1 MPMFL
6 RCCAVLL
13 PAVLLSAC
21 TFFPVKTAEK
31 KETAATSV
39 PVHKPEPV
47 KMPDSGFF
55 APYETPVDDPVQFFF
70 PHGQNGPMVFAG
82 DTLIRAA
89 SWTRGDGIEFFSLKD
104 GAPAY
109 TGGLISAGY
118 VMDMLCVREK
128 FLYLATDYSVLS
140 ATGWQQGKPVI
151 LENHL
156 ISFPAGGVRKLAT
169 DGTFLY
175 ANTRDGIRVYR
186 IMPDGRLL
194 YERVLNESKPLT
206 AMAATPDGTLYC
218 VNKVS
223 PNTLL
228 KFRKGETEPRRE
240 LLAFR
245 IEGIYSDGK
254 SCFLLNRNRLF
265 CAETKKELPLNGE
278 KIIHVIPRGDRNSL
292 ELITENAGKIFS
304 KFLSGGKVV
313 PLPAF
318 LNTNW
323 NGHLA
328 GSGKYLARSAQWIQ
342 VLDRT
347 GKVLQIPMVH
357 GEAPVVICKPYVYS
371 IDRQGKNYV
380 LYGFNTEKIQNR
392 DMLPDLTFSWQAVP
406 GPAFRY
412 DIVIP
417 PFAFYNWKDKYLF
430 APEALLDISDPSAPQ
445 LRANIKGPAACIVED
460 SGKIYLA
467 QGNFLSVLDTAK
479 LPDVTPVQT
488 FSKSK
493 AVPLWSDIAV
503 QGDLLYVNGRNKL
516 TVFRIA
522 GSELKELSTLP
533 LNGNSYKMIRINNLL
548 YFAPYGR
555 NTPFRIVDV
564 KDPSK
569 PFIAAE
575 PEMHK
580 GASVLGIKYEGGKLY
595 IADGRTITAYS
606 LENPLAPK
614 PVSTRSGPDKA
625 MQGYNFIDIRDG
637 ILAGKKYP
645 RFDIWRVGK

>member
-1 MPMFL
+1 MPMFR
-6 RCCAVLL
+6 RCCASLIL
-13 PAVLLSAC
+13 TALLSAC
-21 TFFPVKTAEK
+21 SALP
-31 KETAATSV
+31 
-39 PVHKPEPV
+39 
-47 KMPDSGFF
+47 
-55 APYETPVDDPVQFFF
+55 ETPADAPAQFFF

-104 GAPAY
+104 GTPAY

-118 VMDMLCVREK
+118 VMDMLCVKEK
-128 FLYLATDYSVLS
+128 FLYLATDYSLLS
-140 ATGWQQGKPVI
+140 ATGWQQGKPVV

-175 ANTRDGIRVYR
+175 ATTRDGIRIYR

-194 YERVLNESKPLT
+194 FTRLLTEKSTVT
-206 AMAATPDGTLYC
+206 AMTATLDGVLFYVTKDAPDTLIRFLPDGIGPLQE
-218 VNKVS
+218 KVS
-223 PNTLL
+223 
-228 KFRKGETEPRRE
+228 
-240 LLAFR
+240 FR
-245 IEGIYSDGK
+245 IGGIFSDGK
-254 SCFLLNRNRLF
+254 NAFLLNKNRLI
-265 CAETKKELPLNGE
+265 CAETKKDLLPAGE
-278 KIIHVIPRGDRNSL
+278 KIVRVIPRSDRNSL
-292 ELITENAGKIFS
+292 ELITETAGEISRKS
-304 KFLSGGKVV
+304 LSSGELV
-313 PLPAF
+313 PLQKLTTAD
-318 LNTNW
+318 W

-328 GSGKYLARSAQWIQ
+328 GSGKYLARSAQWIR

-357 GEAPVVICKPYVYS
+357 GEAPVVICAPYVYS
-371 IDRQGKNYV
+371 IDRQGRNYV
-380 LYGFNTEKIQNR
+380 LYGFNTEKSQSP
-392 DMLPDLTFSWQAVP
+392 DMLPDLTLSWQAPKGP
-406 GPAFRY
+406 GFRY

-417 PFAFYNWKDKYLF
+417 PFAFYNWKDQYLF
-430 APEALLDISDPSAPQ
+430 APEALLDISDPAAPEVV
-445 LRANIKGPAACIVED
+445 ANIKGPAACIVED

-467 QGNFLSVLDTAK
+467 QGNFLSVLDTSK

-516 TVFRIA
+516 TIFRIE
-522 GSELKELSTLP
+522 GGDLKELSTLP
-533 LNGNSYKMIRINNLL
+533 LDGNSYKMIRIKNLL

-564 KDPSK
+564 KDPAK

-575 PEMHK
+575 PEMHR
-580 GASVLGIKYEGGKLY
+580 GASILGIKYEDDKLY

-606 LENPLAPK
+606 LEDPLAPK
-614 PVSTRSGPDKA
+614 PLITRSGPDKA

-645 RFDIWRVGK
+645 RFDVWRIEE

>member
-1 MPMFL
+1 MMPMIRRF
-6 RCCAVLL
+6 CAVLL
-13 PAVLLSAC
+13 LTVLLPAC
-21 TFFPVKTAEK
+21 TFLP
-31 KETAATSV
+31 
-39 PVHKPEPV
+39 
-47 KMPDSGFF
+47 
-55 APYETPVDDPVQFFF
+55 ETPADAPAQFFF

-128 FLYLATDYSVLS
+128 FLYLATDYSILS
-140 ATGWQQGKPVI
+140 ATGWQQGRPVV

-175 ANTRDGIRVYR
+175 ANTRDGIRTYR
-186 IMPDGRLL
+186 IMPDGRLIFEKML
-194 YERVLNESKPLT
+194 EEKRTVT
-206 AMAATPDGTLYC
+206 AMTATPDGTLYC
-218 VNKVS
+218 VTREA

-240 LLAFR
+240 LLPFR
-245 IEGIYSDGK
+245 IGGIFSDGK
-254 SCFLLNRNRLF
+254 NAFLLNKNRLI
-265 CAETKKELPLNGE
+265 CAETKKDLLTEEE
-278 KIIHVIPRGDRNSL
+278 KIVRVIPRGDRNSL

-304 KFLSGGKVV
+304 KSLSEGELTLLQK
-313 PLPAF
+313 LTTAD
-318 LNTNW
+318 W
-323 NGHLA
+323 SGHLA
-328 GSGKYLARSAQWIQ
+328 SGETYLARSAQWIRI
-342 VLDRT
+342 LDRT
-347 GKVLQIPMVH
+347 GKDLQIPMVH
-357 GEAPVVICKPYVYS
+357 GEAPVVICAPYVYS
-371 IDRQGKNYV
+371 IDRQGKTYV
-380 LYGFNTEKIQNR
+380 LYGFNTEKSQNP
-392 DMLPDLTFSWQAVP
+392 DMLPDLTLSWQAVP

-430 APEALLDISDPSAPQ
+430 APEALLDISDPAKPEVVSP
-445 LRANIKGPAACIVED
+445 IKGPAACIVED

-467 QGNFLSVLDTAK
+467 QGNFLSVLDAAK

-488 FSKSK
+488 FSKSN

-516 TVFRIA
+516 TIFRIE

-533 LNGNSYKMIRINNLL
+533 LDGNSYKMIRINNLL

-564 KDPSK
+564 KDPAR

-575 PEMHK
+575 PAMHR
-580 GASVLGIKYEGGKLY
+580 GASVLGIKYENDKLY

-606 LENPLAPK
+606 LEDPLAPK
-614 PVSTRSGPDKA
+614 PLIIRSGPDKA

-645 RFDIWRVGK
+645 RFDVWRVDE

>member
-1 MPMFL
+1 MSMFR
-6 RCCAVLL
+6 RCCASLIL
-13 PAVLLSAC
+13 TALLSAC
-21 TFFPVKTAEK
+21 SSLP
-31 KETAATSV
+31 
-39 PVHKPEPV
+39 
-47 KMPDSGFF
+47 
-55 APYETPVDDPVQFFF
+55 ETPADAPAQFFF

-118 VMDMLCVREK
+118 VMDMLCVKEK
-128 FLYLATDYSVLS
+128 FLYLATDYSLLS
-140 ATGWQQGKPVI
+140 ATGWQQGRPVV

-175 ANTRDGIRVYR
+175 ATTRDGIRIYR

-194 YERVLNESKPLT
+194 FTRLLTEKSTVT
-206 AMAATPDGTLYC
+206 AMTATPDGVLFYVTKDAPDTLIRFLPDGIGPLQE
-218 VNKVS
+218 KVS
-223 PNTLL
+223 
-228 KFRKGETEPRRE
+228 
-240 LLAFR
+240 FR
-245 IEGIYSDGK
+245 IGGIFSDGK
-254 SCFLLNRNRLF
+254 NAFLLNKNRLI
-265 CAETKKELPLNGE
+265 CAETKKDLLPAGE
-278 KIIHVIPRGDRNSL
+278 KIVRVIPRSDRNSL
-292 ELITENAGKIFS
+292 ELITETAGEISRKS
-304 KFLSGGKVV
+304 LSSGELV
-313 PLPAF
+313 PLQKLTTAD
-318 LNTNW
+318 W

-328 GSGKYLARSAQWIQ
+328 GSGKYLAQSAQWIR
-342 VLDRT
+342 VLDRA

-357 GEAPVVICKPYVYS
+357 GEAPVVICAPYVYS
-371 IDRQGKNYV
+371 VDRQGRNYV
-380 LYGFNTEKIQNR
+380 LYGFNTEKSQNP
-392 DMLPDLTFSWQAVP
+392 DMLPDLTLSWQAPQGP
-406 GPAFRY
+406 GFRY

-417 PFAFYNWKDKYLF
+417 PFAFYNWKDQYLF
-430 APEALLDISDPSAPQ
+430 APEALLDISDPAAPEVV
-445 LRANIKGPAACIVED
+445 ANIKGPAACIVED

-467 QGNFLSVLDTAK
+467 QGNFLSVLDAAK

-516 TVFRIA
+516 TIFRIE
-522 GSELKELSTLP
+522 GGDLKELSTLP
-533 LNGNSYKMIRINNLL
+533 LDGNSYKMIRINNLL

-564 KDPSK
+564 KDPAK

-575 PEMHK
+575 PEMHR
-580 GASVLGIKYEGGKLY
+580 GASILGIKYEDDKLY

-606 LENPLAPK
+606 LEDPLAPK
-614 PVSTRSGPDKA
+614 PLITRSGPDKA

-645 RFDIWRVGK
+645 RFDIWRIEE

>member
-1 MPMFL
+1 MPMFR
-6 RCCAVLL
+6 RCCASLIL
-13 PAVLLSAC
+13 TALLSAC
-21 TFFPVKTAEK
+21 SSLP
-31 KETAATSV
+31 
-39 PVHKPEPV
+39 
-47 KMPDSGFF
+47 
-55 APYETPVDDPVQFFF
+55 ETPADAPAQFFF

-104 GAPAY
+104 GTPAY

-118 VMDMLCVREK
+118 VMDMLCVKEK
-128 FLYLATDYSVLS
+128 FLYLATDYSLLS
-140 ATGWQQGKPVI
+140 ATGWQQGKPVV

-175 ANTRDGIRVYR
+175 ATTRDGIRIYR

-194 YERVLNESKPLT
+194 FTRLLTEKSTVT
-206 AMAATPDGTLYC
+206 AMTVTPDGVLFYVTKDAPDTLIRFLPDGIGPLQE
-218 VNKVS
+218 KVS
-223 PNTLL
+223 
-228 KFRKGETEPRRE
+228 
-240 LLAFR
+240 FR
-245 IEGIYSDGK
+245 IGGIFSDGK
-254 SCFLLNRNRLF
+254 NAFLLNKNRLI
-265 CAETKKELPLNGE
+265 CAETKKDLLPAGE
-278 KIIHVIPRGDRNSL
+278 KIVRVIPRSDRNSL
-292 ELITENAGKIFS
+292 ELITETAGEISRKS
-304 KFLSGGKVV
+304 LSSGELV
-313 PLPAF
+313 PLQKLTTAD
-318 LNTNW
+318 W

-328 GSGKYLARSAQWIQ
+328 GSGKYLAQSAQWIR
-342 VLDRT
+342 VLDRA

-357 GEAPVVICKPYVYS
+357 GEAPVVICAPYVYS
-371 IDRQGKNYV
+371 VDRQGRNYV
-380 LYGFNTEKIQNR
+380 LYGFNTEKSQNP
-392 DMLPDLTFSWQAVP
+392 DMLPDLTLSWQAPKGP
-406 GPAFRY
+406 GFRY

-417 PFAFYNWKDKYLF
+417 PFAFYNWKDQYLF
-430 APEALLDISDPSAPQ
+430 APEALLDISDPAKPEVV
-445 LRANIKGPAACIVED
+445 ANIKGPAACIVED

-467 QGNFLSVLDTAK
+467 QGNFLSVLDAAK

-516 TVFRIA
+516 TIFRIE
-522 GSELKELSTLP
+522 GGDLKELSTLP
-533 LNGNSYKMIRINNLL
+533 LDGNSYKMIRIKNLL

-564 KDPSK
+564 KDPAK

-575 PEMHK
+575 PEMHR
-580 GASVLGIKYEGGKLY
+580 GASILGIKYEDDKLY

-606 LENPLAPK
+606 LEDPLAPK
-614 PVSTRSGPDKA
+614 PLITRSGPDKA

-645 RFDIWRVGK
+645 RFDIWRIEE

>member
-1 MPMFL
+1 MPMFR
-6 RCCAVLL
+6 RCCASLIL
-13 PAVLLSAC
+13 TALLSAC
-21 TFFPVKTAEK
+21 SSLP
-31 KETAATSV
+31 
-39 PVHKPEPV
+39 
-47 KMPDSGFF
+47 
-55 APYETPVDDPVQFFF
+55 ETPADAPAQFFF

-104 GAPAY
+104 GTPAY

-118 VMDMLCVREK
+118 VMDMLCVKEK
-128 FLYLATDYSVLS
+128 FLYLATDYSLLS
-140 ATGWQQGKPVI
+140 ATGWQQGKPVV

-175 ANTRDGIRVYR
+175 ATTRDGIRIYR

-194 YERVLNESKPLT
+194 FTRLLTEKSTVT
-206 AMAATPDGTLYC
+206 AMTATPDGVLFYVTKDAPDTLIRFLPDGIGPLQE
-218 VNKVS
+218 KVS
-223 PNTLL
+223 
-228 KFRKGETEPRRE
+228 
-240 LLAFR
+240 FR
-245 IEGIYSDGK
+245 IGGIFSDGK
-254 SCFLLNRNRLF
+254 NAFLLNKNRLI
-265 CAETKKELPLNGE
+265 CAETKKDLLPAGE
-278 KIIHVIPRGDRNSL
+278 KIVRVIPRSDRNSL
-292 ELITENAGKIFS
+292 ELITETAGEISRKS
-304 KFLSGGKVV
+304 LSSGELV
-313 PLPAF
+313 PLQKLTTAD
-318 LNTNW
+318 W

-328 GSGKYLARSAQWIQ
+328 GSGKYLAQSAQWIR
-342 VLDRT
+342 VLDRA

-357 GEAPVVICKPYVYS
+357 GEAPVVICAPYVYS
-371 IDRQGKNYV
+371 VDRQGRNYV
-380 LYGFNTEKIQNR
+380 LYGFNTEKSQNP
-392 DMLPDLTFSWQAVP
+392 DMLPDLTLSWQAPKGP
-406 GPAFRY
+406 GFRY

-417 PFAFYNWKDKYLF
+417 PFAFYNWKDQYLF
-430 APEALLDISDPSAPQ
+430 APEALLDISDPAKPEVV
-445 LRANIKGPAACIVED
+445 ANIKGPAACIVED

-467 QGNFLSVLDTAK
+467 QGNFLSVLDAAK

-516 TVFRIA
+516 TIFRIE
-522 GSELKELSTLP
+522 GGDLKELSTLP
-533 LNGNSYKMIRINNLL
+533 LDGNSYKMIRIKNLL

-564 KDPSK
+564 KDPAK

-575 PEMHK
+575 PEMHR
-580 GASVLGIKYEGGKLY
+580 GASILGIKYEDDKLY

-606 LENPLAPK
+606 LEDPLAPK
-614 PVSTRSGPDKA
+614 PLITRSGPDKA

-645 RFDIWRVGK
+645 RFDIWRIEE

>member
-1 MPMFL
+1 MPMFR
-6 RCCAVLL
+6 RCCASLIL
-13 PAVLLSAC
+13 TALLSAC
-21 TFFPVKTAEK
+21 SSLP
-31 KETAATSV
+31 
-39 PVHKPEPV
+39 
-47 KMPDSGFF
+47 
-55 APYETPVDDPVQFFF
+55 ETPADAPAQFFF

-104 GAPAY
+104 GTPAY

-118 VMDMLCVREK
+118 VMDMLCVKEK
-128 FLYLATDYSVLS
+128 FLYLATDYSLLS
-140 ATGWQQGKPVI
+140 ATGWQQGKPVV

-175 ANTRDGIRVYR
+175 ATTRDGIRIYR

-194 YERVLNESKPLT
+194 FTRLLTEKSTVT
-206 AMAATPDGTLYC
+206 AMTVTPDGVLFYVTKDAPDTLIRFLPDGIGPLQE
-218 VNKVS
+218 KVS
-223 PNTLL
+223 
-228 KFRKGETEPRRE
+228 
-240 LLAFR
+240 FR
-245 IEGIYSDGK
+245 IGGIFSDGK
-254 SCFLLNRNRLF
+254 NAFLLNKNRLI
-265 CAETKKELPLNGE
+265 CAETKKDLLPAGE
-278 KIIHVIPRGDRNSL
+278 KIVRVIPRSDRNSL
-292 ELITENAGKIFS
+292 ELITETAGEISRKS
-304 KFLSGGKVV
+304 LSSGELV
-313 PLPAF
+313 PLQKLTTAD
-318 LNTNW
+318 W

-328 GSGKYLARSAQWIQ
+328 GSGKYLAQSAQWIR

-357 GEAPVVICKPYVYS
+357 GEAPVVICAPYVYS
-371 IDRQGKNYV
+371 VDRQGRNYV
-380 LYGFNTEKIQNR
+380 LYGFNTEKSQSP
-392 DMLPDLTFSWQAVP
+392 DMLPDLTLSWQAPKGP
-406 GPAFRY
+406 GFRY

-417 PFAFYNWKDKYLF
+417 PFAFYNWKDQYLF
-430 APEALLDISDPSAPQ
+430 APEALLDISDPAKPEVV
-445 LRANIKGPAACIVED
+445 ANIKGPAACIVED

-467 QGNFLSVLDTAK
+467 QGNFLSVLDAAK

-516 TVFRIA
+516 TIFRIE
-522 GSELKELSTLP
+522 GGDLKELSTLP
-533 LNGNSYKMIRINNLL
+533 LDGNSYKMIRINNLL

-564 KDPSK
+564 KDPAK

-575 PEMHK
+575 PAMHR
-580 GASVLGIKYEGGKLY
+580 GASILGIKYEDGKLY
-595 IADGRTITAYS
+595 IADGRTVTAYS
-606 LENPLAPK
+606 LEDPLAPK
-614 PVSTRSGPDKA
+614 PLITRSGPDKA

-645 RFDIWRVGK
+645 RFDIWRIEE

>member
-1 MPMFL
+1 MMPMIRRF
-6 RCCAVLL
+6 CAVLL
-13 PAVLLSAC
+13 LTVLLPAC
-21 TFFPVKTAEK
+21 TFLP
-31 KETAATSV
+31 
-39 PVHKPEPV
+39 
-47 KMPDSGFF
+47 
-55 APYETPVDDPVQFFF
+55 ETPADAPAQFFF

-89 SWTRGDGIEFFSLKD
+89 SWTRGDGIEFFSLKN

-128 FLYLATDYSVLS
+128 FLYLATDYSILS
-140 ATGWQQGKPVI
+140 ATGWQQGRPVV

-175 ANTRDGIRVYR
+175 ANTRDGIRTYR
-186 IMPDGRLL
+186 MMPDGRLIFEKML
-194 YERVLNESKPLT
+194 EEKRTVT

-218 VNKVS
+218 VTREA

-240 LLAFR
+240 LLPFR
-245 IEGIYSDGK
+245 IGGIFSDGK
-254 SCFLLNRNRLF
+254 NAFLLNKNRLI
-265 CAETKKELPLNGE
+265 CAETKKDLLTEEE
-278 KIIHVIPRGDRNSL
+278 KIVRVIPRGDRNSL

-304 KFLSGGKVV
+304 KSLSKGELTLLQK
-313 PLPAF
+313 LTTAD
-318 LNTNW
+318 W
-323 NGHLA
+323 SGHLA
-328 GSGKYLARSAQWIQ
+328 SGETYLARSAQWIRI
-342 VLDRT
+342 LDRT
-347 GKVLQIPMVH
+347 GKDLQIPMVH
-357 GEAPVVICKPYVYS
+357 GEAPVVICAPYVYS
-371 IDRQGKNYV
+371 IDRQGKTYV
-380 LYGFNTEKIQNR
+380 LYGFNTEKSQNP
-392 DMLPDLTFSWQAVP
+392 DMLPDLTLRWNVLP

-430 APEALLDISDPSAPQ
+430 APEALLDISDPAKPEVVSP
-445 LRANIKGPAACIVED
+445 IKGPAACIVED

-467 QGNFLSVLDTAK
+467 QGNFLSVLDAAK

-516 TVFRIA
+516 TIFRIE
-522 GSELKELSTLP
+522 GSELKELSTIP

-564 KDPSK
+564 KDPAK

-575 PEMHK
+575 PAMHR
-580 GASVLGIKYEGGKLY
+580 GASVLGIKYENDKLY

-606 LENPLAPK
+606 LEDPLAPK
-614 PVSTRSGPDKA
+614 PLIIRSGPDKA

-645 RFDIWRVGK
+645 RFDVWRVDE

>member
-1 MPMFL
+1 MPMFR
-6 RCCAVLL
+6 RCCASLIL
-13 PAVLLSAC
+13 TALLSAC
-21 TFFPVKTAEK
+21 SSLP
-31 KETAATSV
+31 
-39 PVHKPEPV
+39 
-47 KMPDSGFF
+47 
-55 APYETPVDDPVQFFF
+55 ETPADAPAQFFF

-104 GAPAY
+104 GTPAY

-118 VMDMLCVREK
+118 VMDMLCVKEK
-128 FLYLATDYSVLS
+128 FLYLATDYSLLS
-140 ATGWQQGKPVI
+140 ATGWQQGKPVV

-175 ANTRDGIRVYR
+175 ATTRDGIRIYR

-194 YERVLNESKPLT
+194 FTRLLTEKSTVT
-206 AMAATPDGTLYC
+206 AMTATPDGVLFYVTKDAPDTLIRFLPDGIGPLQE
-218 VNKVS
+218 KVS
-223 PNTLL
+223 
-228 KFRKGETEPRRE
+228 
-240 LLAFR
+240 FR
-245 IEGIYSDGK
+245 IGGIFSDGK
-254 SCFLLNRNRLF
+254 NAFLLNKNRLI
-265 CAETKKELPLNGE
+265 CAETKKDLLPAGE
-278 KIIHVIPRGDRNSL
+278 KIIRVIPRSDRNSL
-292 ELITENAGKIFS
+292 ELITETAGEISRKS
-304 KFLSGGKVV
+304 LSSGELV
-313 PLPAF
+313 PLQKLTTAD
-318 LNTNW
+318 W

-328 GSGKYLARSAQWIQ
+328 CSGKYLARSAQWIR

-357 GEAPVVICKPYVYS
+357 GEAPVVICAPYVYS
-371 IDRQGKNYV
+371 IDRQGRNYV
-380 LYGFNTEKIQNR
+380 LYGFNTEKSQSP
-392 DMLPDLTFSWQAVP
+392 DMLPDLTLSWQAPKGP
-406 GPAFRY
+406 GFRY

-417 PFAFYNWKDKYLF
+417 PFAFYNWKDQYLF
-430 APEALLDISDPSAPQ
+430 APEALLDISDPTAPE
-445 LRANIKGPAACIVED
+445 LVANIKGPAACIVED

-467 QGNFLSVLDTAK
+467 QGNFLSVLDAAK

-516 TVFRIA
+516 TIFRIE
-522 GSELKELSTLP
+522 GGDLKELSTLP
-533 LNGNSYKMIRINNLL
+533 LDGNSYKMIRINNLL

-564 KDPSK
+564 KDPAK

-575 PEMHK
+575 PEMHR
-580 GASVLGIKYEGGKLY
+580 GASILGIKYEDDKLY

-606 LENPLAPK
+606 LEDPLAPK
-614 PVSTRSGPDKA
+614 PLITRSGPDKA

-645 RFDIWRVGK
+645 RFDIWRIEE

>member
-1 MPMFL
+1 MPMFR
-6 RCCAVLL
+6 RCCASLIL
-13 PAVLLSAC
+13 TALLSAC
-21 TFFPVKTAEK
+21 SSLP
-31 KETAATSV
+31 
-39 PVHKPEPV
+39 
-47 KMPDSGFF
+47 
-55 APYETPVDDPVQFFF
+55 ETPADAPAQFFF

-118 VMDMLCVREK
+118 VMDMLCVKEK
-128 FLYLATDYSVLS
+128 FLYLATDYSLLS
-140 ATGWQQGKPVI
+140 ATGWQQGKPVV

-175 ANTRDGIRVYR
+175 ATTRDGIRIYR

-194 YERVLNESKPLT
+194 FSRLLTEKSTVT
-206 AMAATPDGTLYC
+206 AMTATPDGVLFYVTKDAPDTLIRFLPDGIGPLQE
-218 VNKVS
+218 KVS
-223 PNTLL
+223 
-228 KFRKGETEPRRE
+228 
-240 LLAFR
+240 FR
-245 IEGIYSDGK
+245 IGGIFSDGK
-254 SCFLLNRNRLF
+254 NAFLLNKNRLI
-265 CAETKKELPLNGE
+265 CAETKKDLLPAGE
-278 KIIHVIPRGDRNSL
+278 KIVRVIPRSDRNSL
-292 ELITENAGKIFS
+292 ELITETAGEISRKS
-304 KFLSGGKVV
+304 LSSGELV
-313 PLPAF
+313 PLQKLPTAD
-318 LNTNW
+318 W

-328 GSGKYLARSAQWIQ
+328 GSGKYLAQSAQWIR

-357 GEAPVVICKPYVYS
+357 GEAPVVICAPYVYS
-371 IDRQGKNYV
+371 VDRQGRNYV
-380 LYGFNTEKIQNR
+380 LYGFNTEKSQNP
-392 DMLPDLTFSWQAVP
+392 DMLPDLTLSWQAPKGP
-406 GPAFRY
+406 GFRY

-417 PFAFYNWKDKYLF
+417 PFAFYNWKDQYLF
-430 APEALLDISDPSAPQ
+430 APEALLDISDPAAPEVV
-445 LRANIKGPAACIVED
+445 ANIKGPAACIVED

-467 QGNFLSVLDTAK
+467 QGNFLSVLDAAK

-516 TVFRIA
+516 TIFRIE
-522 GSELKELSTLP
+522 GGDLKELSTLP
-533 LNGNSYKMIRINNLL
+533 LDGNSYKMIRINNLL
-548 YFAPYGR
+548 YFAPYGK

-564 KDPSK
+564 KDPAK

-575 PEMHK
+575 PEMHR
-580 GASVLGIKYEGGKLY
+580 GASILGIKYEDGKLY

-606 LENPLAPK
+606 LEDPLAPK
-614 PVSTRSGPDKA
+614 PLITRSGPDKA

-645 RFDIWRVGK
+645 RFDIWRIEE

>member
-1 MPMFL
+1 MFR
-6 RCCAVLL
+6 RCCASLIL
-13 PAVLLSAC
+13 TALLSAC
-21 TFFPVKTAEK
+21 SSLP
-31 KETAATSV
+31 
-39 PVHKPEPV
+39 
-47 KMPDSGFF
+47 
-55 APYETPVDDPVQFFF
+55 ETPADAPAQFFF

-118 VMDMLCVREK
+118 VMDMLCVKEK
-128 FLYLATDYSVLS
+128 FLYLATDYSLLS
-140 ATGWQQGKPVI
+140 ATGWQQGKPVV

-175 ANTRDGIRVYR
+175 ATTRDGIRIYR

-194 YERVLNESKPLT
+194 FTRLLTEKSTVT
-206 AMAATPDGTLYC
+206 AMTATPDGVLFYVTKDAPDTLIRFLPDGIGPLQE
-218 VNKVS
+218 KVS
-223 PNTLL
+223 
-228 KFRKGETEPRRE
+228 
-240 LLAFR
+240 FR
-245 IEGIYSDGK
+245 IGGIFSDGK
-254 SCFLLNRNRLF
+254 NAFLLNKNRLI
-265 CAETKKELPLNGE
+265 CAETKKDLLPAGE
-278 KIIHVIPRGDRNSL
+278 KIIRVIPRSDRNSL
-292 ELITENAGKIFS
+292 ELITETAGEISRKS
-304 KFLSGGKVV
+304 LSSGELV
-313 PLPAF
+313 PLQKLTTAD
-318 LNTNW
+318 W

-328 GSGKYLARSAQWIQ
+328 GSGKYLAQSAQWIR

-357 GEAPVVICKPYVYS
+357 GEAPVVICAPYVYS
-371 IDRQGKNYV
+371 VDRQGRNYV
-380 LYGFNTEKIQNR
+380 LYGFNTEKSQNP
-392 DMLPDLTFSWQAVP
+392 DMLPDLTLSWQAPKGP
-406 GPAFRY
+406 GFRY

-417 PFAFYNWKDKYLF
+417 PFAFYNWKDQYLF
-430 APEALLDISDPSAPQ
+430 APEALLDISEPAKPEIV
-445 LRANIKGPAACIVED
+445 ANIKGPAACIVED

-467 QGNFLSVLDTAK
+467 QGNFLSVLDAAK

-516 TVFRIA
+516 TIFRIE
-522 GSELKELSTLP
+522 GGDLKELSTLP
-533 LNGNSYKMIRINNLL
+533 LDGNSYKMIRIKNLL

-555 NTPFRIVDV
+555 NTLFRIVDV
-564 KDPSK
+564 KDPAK

-575 PEMHK
+575 PAMHR
-580 GASVLGIKYEGGKLY
+580 GASILGIKYEDGKLY

-606 LENPLAPK
+606 LEDPLAPK
-614 PVSTRSGPDKA
+614 PLITRSGPDKA
-625 MQGYNFIDIRDG
+625 MQSYNFIDIRDG

-645 RFDIWRVGK
+645 RFDIWRIEE

>member
-1 MPMFL
+1 MPMFR
-6 RCCAVLL
+6 RCCASLIL
-13 PAVLLSAC
+13 TALLSAC
-21 TFFPVKTAEK
+21 SSLP
-31 KETAATSV
+31 
-39 PVHKPEPV
+39 
-47 KMPDSGFF
+47 
-55 APYETPVDDPVQFFF
+55 ETPADAPAQFFF

-118 VMDMLCVREK
+118 VMDMLCVKEK
-128 FLYLATDYSVLS
+128 FLYLATDYSLLS
-140 ATGWQQGKPVI
+140 ATGWQQGKPVV

-175 ANTRDGIRVYR
+175 ATTRDGIRIYR

-194 YERVLNESKPLT
+194 FSRLLTEKSTVT
-206 AMAATPDGTLYC
+206 AMTATPDGVLFYVTKDAPDTLIRFLPDGIGPLQE
-218 VNKVS
+218 KVS
-223 PNTLL
+223 
-228 KFRKGETEPRRE
+228 
-240 LLAFR
+240 FR
-245 IEGIYSDGK
+245 IGGIFSDGK
-254 SCFLLNRNRLF
+254 NAFLLNKNRLI
-265 CAETKKELPLNGE
+265 CAETKKDLLPAGE
-278 KIIHVIPRGDRNSL
+278 KIIRVIPRSDRNSL
-292 ELITENAGKIFS
+292 ELITETAGEISRKS
-304 KFLSGGKVV
+304 LSSGELV
-313 PLPAF
+313 PLQK
-318 LNTNW
+318 LTTSDW

-328 GSGKYLARSAQWIQ
+328 GSGKYLAQSAQWIR
-342 VLDRT
+342 VLDRA

-357 GEAPVVICKPYVYS
+357 GEVPVVICAPYVYS
-371 IDRQGKNYV
+371 VDRQGTNYV
-380 LYGFNTEKIQNR
+380 LYGFNTEKSQNP
-392 DMLPDLTFSWQAVP
+392 DMLPDLTLSWQAPKGP
-406 GPAFRY
+406 GFRY

-417 PFAFYNWKDKYLF
+417 PFAFYNWKDQYLF
-430 APEALLDISDPSAPQ
+430 APEALLDISDPAAPEVV
-445 LRANIKGPAACIVED
+445 ANIKGPAACIVED

-467 QGNFLSVLDTAK
+467 QGNFLSVLDTSK

-516 TVFRIA
+516 TIFRIE
-522 GSELKELSTLP
+522 GGDLKELSTLP
-533 LNGNSYKMIRINNLL
+533 LDGNSYKMIRINNLL

-564 KDPSK
+564 KDPAK

-575 PEMHK
+575 PEMHR
-580 GASVLGIKYEGGKLY
+580 GASILGIKYEDDKLY

-606 LENPLAPK
+606 LEDPLAPK
-614 PVSTRSGPDKA
+614 PLITRSGPDKA

-645 RFDIWRVGK
+645 RFDIWRIEE

>member
-1 MPMFL
+1 MPMFR
-6 RCCAVLL
+6 RCCASLIL
-13 PAVLLSAC
+13 TALLSAC
-21 TFFPVKTAEK
+21 SSLP
-31 KETAATSV
+31 
-39 PVHKPEPV
+39 
-47 KMPDSGFF
+47 
-55 APYETPVDDPVQFFF
+55 ETPADAPAQFFF

-104 GAPAY
+104 GTPAY

-118 VMDMLCVREK
+118 VMDMLCVKEK
-128 FLYLATDYSVLS
+128 FLYLATDYSLLS
-140 ATGWQQGKPVI
+140 ATGWQQGKPVV

-169 DGTFLY
+169 DGTALY
-175 ANTRDGIRVYR
+175 ATTRDGIRIYR

-194 YERVLNESKPLT
+194 FTRLLTEKSTVT
-206 AMAATPDGTLYC
+206 AMTATPDGVLFYVTKDAPDTLIRFLPDGIGPLQE
-218 VNKVS
+218 KVS
-223 PNTLL
+223 
-228 KFRKGETEPRRE
+228 
-240 LLAFR
+240 FR
-245 IEGIYSDGK
+245 IGGIFSDGK
-254 SCFLLNRNRLF
+254 NAFLLNKNRLI
-265 CAETKKELPLNGE
+265 CAETKKDLLPAGE
-278 KIIHVIPRGDRNSL
+278 KIIRVIPRSDRNSL
-292 ELITENAGKIFS
+292 ELITETAGEISRKS
-304 KFLSGGKVV
+304 LSSGELV
-313 PLPAF
+313 PLQKLTTAD
-318 LNTNW
+318 W

-328 GSGKYLARSAQWIQ
+328 GSGKYLARSAQWIR

-357 GEAPVVICKPYVYS
+357 GEAPVVICAPYVYS
-371 IDRQGKNYV
+371 VDRQGRNYV
-380 LYGFNTEKIQNR
+380 LYGFNTEKSQSP
-392 DMLPDLTFSWQAVP
+392 DMLPDLTLSWQAPKGP
-406 GPAFRY
+406 GFRY

-417 PFAFYNWKDKYLF
+417 PFAFYNWKDQYLF
-430 APEALLDISDPSAPQ
+430 APEALLDISDPAAPEVV
-445 LRANIKGPAACIVED
+445 ANIKGPAACIVED

-467 QGNFLSVLDTAK
+467 QGNFLSVLDAAK

-516 TVFRIA
+516 TIFRIE
-522 GSELKELSTLP
+522 GGDLKELSTLP
-533 LNGNSYKMIRINNLL
+533 LDGNSYKMIRINNLL

-564 KDPSK
+564 KDPAK
-569 PFIAAE
+569 PFVAAE
-575 PEMHK
+575 PEIHR
-580 GASVLGIKYEGGKLY
+580 GASILGIKYEDDKLY

-606 LENPLAPK
+606 LEDPLAPK
-614 PVSTRSGPDKA
+614 PLITRSGPDKA

-645 RFDIWRVGK
+645 RFDIWRIEE

>member
-1 MPMFL
+1 MFR
-6 RCCAVLL
+6 RCCASLIL
-13 PAVLLSAC
+13 TALLSAC
-21 TFFPVKTAEK
+21 SSLP
-31 KETAATSV
+31 
-39 PVHKPEPV
+39 
-47 KMPDSGFF
+47 
-55 APYETPVDDPVQFFF
+55 ETPADAPAQFFF

-118 VMDMLCVREK
+118 VMDMLCVKEK
-128 FLYLATDYSVLS
+128 FLYLATDYSLLS
-140 ATGWQQGKPVI
+140 ATGWQQGKPVV

-175 ANTRDGIRVYR
+175 ATTRDGIRIYR

-194 YERVLNESKPLT
+194 FSRLLTEKSTVT
-206 AMAATPDGTLYC
+206 AMTATPDGVLFYVTKDAPDTLIRFLPDGIGPLQE
-218 VNKVS
+218 KVS
-223 PNTLL
+223 
-228 KFRKGETEPRRE
+228 
-240 LLAFR
+240 FR
-245 IEGIYSDGK
+245 IGGIFSDGK
-254 SCFLLNRNRLF
+254 NAFLLNKNRLI
-265 CAETKKELPLNGE
+265 CAETKKDLLPAGE
-278 KIIHVIPRGDRNSL
+278 KIVRVIPRSDRNSL
-292 ELITENAGKIFS
+292 ELITETAGEISRKS
-304 KFLSGGKVV
+304 LSSGELV
-313 PLPAF
+313 PLQKLPTAD
-318 LNTNW
+318 W

-328 GSGKYLARSAQWIQ
+328 GSGKYLAQSAQWIR

-357 GEAPVVICKPYVYS
+357 GEAPVVICAPYVYS
-371 IDRQGKNYV
+371 VDRQGRNYV
-380 LYGFNTEKIQNR
+380 LYGFNTEKSQNP
-392 DMLPDLTFSWQAVP
+392 DMLPDLTLSWQAPKGP
-406 GPAFRY
+406 GFRY

-417 PFAFYNWKDKYLF
+417 PFAFYNWKDQYLF
-430 APEALLDISDPSAPQ
+430 APEALLDISDPAAPEVV
-445 LRANIKGPAACIVED
+445 ANIKGPAACIVED

-467 QGNFLSVLDTAK
+467 QGNFLSVLDAAK

-516 TVFRIA
+516 TIFRIE
-522 GSELKELSTLP
+522 GGDLKELSTLP
-533 LNGNSYKMIRINNLL
+533 LDGNSYKMIRINNLL

-564 KDPSK
+564 KDPAK

-575 PEMHK
+575 PEMHR
-580 GASVLGIKYEGGKLY
+580 GASILGIKYEDGKLY

-606 LENPLAPK
+606 LEDPLAPK
-614 PVSTRSGPDKA
+614 PLITRSGPDKA

-645 RFDIWRVGK
+645 RFDIWRIEE

>member
-1 MPMFL
+1 MPMFR
-6 RCCAVLL
+6 RCCASLIL
-13 PAVLLSAC
+13 TALLSAC
-21 TFFPVKTAEK
+21 SSLP
-31 KETAATSV
+31 
-39 PVHKPEPV
+39 
-47 KMPDSGFF
+47 
-55 APYETPVDDPVQFFF
+55 ETPADAPAQFFF

-118 VMDMLCVREK
+118 VMDMLCVKEK
-128 FLYLATDYSVLS
+128 FLYLATDYSLLS
-140 ATGWQQGKPVI
+140 ATGWQQGKPVV

-175 ANTRDGIRVYR
+175 ATTRDGIRIYR

-194 YERVLNESKPLT
+194 FSRLLTEKSTIT
-206 AMAATPDGTLYC
+206 AMTATPDGVLFYVTKDAPETLIRFLPDGIGPLQE
-218 VNKVS
+218 KVS
-223 PNTLL
+223 
-228 KFRKGETEPRRE
+228 
-240 LLAFR
+240 FR
-245 IEGIYSDGK
+245 IGGIFSDGK
-254 SCFLLNRNRLF
+254 NAFLLNKNRLI
-265 CAETKKELPLNGE
+265 CAETKKDLLPAGE
-278 KIIHVIPRGDRNSL
+278 KIIRVIPRSDRNSL
-292 ELITENAGKIFS
+292 ELITETAGEISRKS
-304 KFLSGGKVV
+304 LSSGELV
-313 PLPAF
+313 PLQKLTTAD
-318 LNTNW
+318 W

-328 GSGKYLARSAQWIQ
+328 GSGKYLARSAQWIR

-357 GEAPVVICKPYVYS
+357 GEAPVVICAPYVYS
-371 IDRQGKNYV
+371 VDRQGRNYV
-380 LYGFNTEKIQNR
+380 LYGFNTEKSQSP
-392 DMLPDLTFSWQAVP
+392 DMLPDLTLSWQAQKGP
-406 GPAFRY
+406 GFRY

-417 PFAFYNWKDKYLF
+417 PFAFYNWKDQYLF
-430 APEALLDISDPSAPQ
+430 APEALLDISDPAAPEVV
-445 LRANIKGPAACIVED
+445 ANIKGPAACIVED

-467 QGNFLSVLDTAK
+467 QGNFLSVLDAAK

-516 TVFRIA
+516 TIFRIE
-522 GSELKELSTLP
+522 GGNLKELSTLP
-533 LNGNSYKMIRINNLL
+533 LDGNSYKMIRINNLL

-564 KDPSK
+564 KDPAK

-575 PEMHK
+575 PEMHR
-580 GASVLGIKYEGGKLY
+580 GASILGIKYEDGKLY

-606 LENPLAPK
+606 LEDPLAPK
-614 PVSTRSGPDKA
+614 PLITRSGPDKA

-645 RFDIWRVGK
+645 RFDIWRIEE

>member
-1 MPMFL
+1 MPMFR
-6 RCCAVLL
+6 RCCASLIL
-13 PAVLLSAC
+13 TALLSAC
-21 TFFPVKTAEK
+21 SSLP
-31 KETAATSV
+31 
-39 PVHKPEPV
+39 
-47 KMPDSGFF
+47 
-55 APYETPVDDPVQFFF
+55 ETPADAPAQFFF

-118 VMDMLCVREK
+118 VMDMLCVKEK
-128 FLYLATDYSVLS
+128 FLYLATDYSLLS
-140 ATGWQQGKPVI
+140 ATGWQQGKPVV

-175 ANTRDGIRVYR
+175 ATTRDGIRIYR

-194 YERVLNESKPLT
+194 FTRLLTEKSTVT
-206 AMAATPDGTLYC
+206 AMTVTPDGVLFYVTKDAPDTLIRFLPDGIGPLQE
-218 VNKVS
+218 KVS
-223 PNTLL
+223 
-228 KFRKGETEPRRE
+228 
-240 LLAFR
+240 FR
-245 IEGIYSDGK
+245 IGGIFSDGK
-254 SCFLLNRNRLF
+254 NAFLLNKNRLI
-265 CAETKKELPLNGE
+265 CAETKKDLLPAGE
-278 KIIHVIPRGDRNSL
+278 KIVRMIPRSDRNSL
-292 ELITENAGKIFS
+292 ELITETAGEISRKS
-304 KFLSGGKVV
+304 LSSGELV
-313 PLPAF
+313 PLQKLTTAD
-318 LNTNW
+318 W

-328 GSGKYLARSAQWIQ
+328 GSGKYLARSAQWIR

-357 GEAPVVICKPYVYS
+357 GEAPVVICAPYVYS
-371 IDRQGKNYV
+371 VDRQGRNYV
-380 LYGFNTEKIQNR
+380 LYGFNTEKSQNP
-392 DMLPDLTFSWQAVP
+392 DMLPDLTLSWQAPKGP
-406 GPAFRY
+406 GFRY

-417 PFAFYNWKDKYLF
+417 PFAFYNWKDQYLF
-430 APEALLDISDPSAPQ
+430 APEALLDISEPAKPEVV
-445 LRANIKGPAACIVED
+445 ANIKGPAACIVED

-467 QGNFLSVLDTAK
+467 QGNFLSVLDAAK

-516 TVFRIA
+516 TIFRIE
-522 GSELKELSTLP
+522 GGDLKELSTLP
-533 LNGNSYKMIRINNLL
+533 LDGNSYKMIRIKNLL

-564 KDPSK
+564 KDPAK

-575 PEMHK
+575 PEMHR
-580 GASVLGIKYEGGKLY
+580 GASILGIKYEDGKLY

-614 PVSTRSGPDKA
+614 PLITRSGPDKA

-645 RFDIWRVGK
+645 RFDIWRIEE

>member
-1 MPMFL
+1 MPMFR
-6 RCCAVLL
+6 RCCASLIL
-13 PAVLLSAC
+13 TALLSAC
-21 TFFPVKTAEK
+21 SSLP
-31 KETAATSV
+31 
-39 PVHKPEPV
+39 
-47 KMPDSGFF
+47 
-55 APYETPVDDPVQFFF
+55 ETPADAPAQFFF

-118 VMDMLCVREK
+118 VMDMLCVKEK
-128 FLYLATDYSVLS
+128 FLYLATDYSLLS
-140 ATGWQQGKPVI
+140 ATGWQQGKPVV

-175 ANTRDGIRVYR
+175 ATTRDGIRIYR

-194 YERVLNESKPLT
+194 FTRLLTEKSTVT
-206 AMAATPDGTLYC
+206 AMTATPDGVLFYVTKDAPDTLIRFLPDGIGPLQE
-218 VNKVS
+218 KVS
-223 PNTLL
+223 
-228 KFRKGETEPRRE
+228 
-240 LLAFR
+240 FR
-245 IEGIYSDGK
+245 IGGIFSDGK
-254 SCFLLNRNRLF
+254 NAFLLNKNRLI
-265 CAETKKELPLNGE
+265 CAETKKDLLPAGE
-278 KIIHVIPRGDRNSL
+278 KIVRVIPRSARNSL
-292 ELITENAGKIFS
+292 ELITETAGEISRKS
-304 KFLSGGKVV
+304 LSSGELV
-313 PLPAF
+313 PLQKLTTAD
-318 LNTNW
+318 W
-323 NGHLA
+323 NVHLA
-328 GSGKYLARSAQWIQ
+328 GSGKYLAQSAQWIR
-342 VLDRT
+342 VLDRA

-371 IDRQGKNYV
+371 IDRQGRNYV
-380 LYGFNTEKIQNR
+380 LYGFNTEKSQSP
-392 DMLPDLTFSWQAVP
+392 DMLPDLTLSWQAPKGP
-406 GPAFRY
+406 GFRY

-417 PFAFYNWKDKYLF
+417 PFAFYNWKDQYLF
-430 APEALLDISDPSAPQ
+430 APEALLDISDPAAPEVV
-445 LRANIKGPAACIVED
+445 ANIKGPAACIVED

-467 QGNFLSVLDTAK
+467 QGNFLSVLDAAK

-516 TVFRIA
+516 TIFRIE
-522 GSELKELSTLP
+522 GGDLKELSTLP
-533 LNGNSYKMIRINNLL
+533 LDGNSYKMIRINNLL

-564 KDPSK
+564 KDPAK

-575 PEMHK
+575 PEMHR
-580 GASVLGIKYEGGKLY
+580 GASILGIKYEDGKLY

-606 LENPLAPK
+606 LEDPLAPK
-614 PVSTRSGPDKA
+614 PLINRSGPDKA

-645 RFDIWRVGK
+645 RFDIWRIEE

>member
-1 MPMFL
+1 MFR
-6 RCCAVLL
+6 RCCASLIL
-13 PAVLLSAC
+13 TALLSAC
-21 TFFPVKTAEK
+21 SSLP
-31 KETAATSV
+31 
-39 PVHKPEPV
+39 
-47 KMPDSGFF
+47 
-55 APYETPVDDPVQFFF
+55 ETPADAPAQFFF

-104 GAPAY
+104 GTPAY

-118 VMDMLCVREK
+118 VMDMLCVKEK
-128 FLYLATDYSVLS
+128 FLYLATDYSLLS
-140 ATGWQQGKPVI
+140 ATGWQQGKPVV

-175 ANTRDGIRVYR
+175 ATTRDGIRIYR

-194 YERVLNESKPLT
+194 FTRLLTEKSTVT
-206 AMAATPDGTLYC
+206 AMTATPDGVLFYVTKDAPDTLIRFLPDGIGPLQE
-218 VNKVS
+218 KVS
-223 PNTLL
+223 
-228 KFRKGETEPRRE
+228 
-240 LLAFR
+240 FR
-245 IEGIYSDGK
+245 IGGIFSDGK
-254 SCFLLNRNRLF
+254 NAFLLNKNRLI
-265 CAETKKELPLNGE
+265 CAETKKDLLPAGE
-278 KIIHVIPRGDRNSL
+278 KIVRVIPRSDRNSL
-292 ELITENAGKIFS
+292 ELITETAGEISRKS
-304 KFLSGGKVV
+304 LSSGELV
-313 PLPAF
+313 PLQKLTTAD
-318 LNTNW
+318 W

-328 GSGKYLARSAQWIQ
+328 GSGKYLAQSAQWIR
-342 VLDRT
+342 VLDRA

-357 GEAPVVICKPYVYS
+357 GEAPVVICAPYVYS
-371 IDRQGKNYV
+371 VDRQGRNYV
-380 LYGFNTEKIQNR
+380 LYGFNTEKSQNP
-392 DMLPDLTFSWQAVP
+392 DMLPDLTLSWQAPKGP
-406 GPAFRY
+406 GFRY

-417 PFAFYNWKDKYLF
+417 PFAFYNWKDQYLF
-430 APEALLDISDPSAPQ
+430 APEALLDISDPAKPEVV
-445 LRANIKGPAACIVED
+445 ANIKGPAACIVED

-467 QGNFLSVLDTAK
+467 QGNFLSVLDAAK

-516 TVFRIA
+516 TIFRIE
-522 GSELKELSTLP
+522 GGDLKELSTLP
-533 LNGNSYKMIRINNLL
+533 LDGNSYKMIRIKNLL

-564 KDPSK
+564 KDPAK

-575 PEMHK
+575 PEMHR
-580 GASVLGIKYEGGKLY
+580 GASILGIKYEDDKLY

-606 LENPLAPK
+606 LEDPLAPK
-614 PVSTRSGPDKA
+614 PLITRSGPDKA

-645 RFDIWRVGK
+645 RFDIWRIEE

>member
-1 MPMFL
+1 MPMFR
-6 RCCAVLL
+6 RCCASLIL
-13 PAVLLSAC
+13 TALLSAC
-21 TFFPVKTAEK
+21 SSLP
-31 KETAATSV
+31 
-39 PVHKPEPV
+39 
-47 KMPDSGFF
+47 
-55 APYETPVDDPVQFFF
+55 ETPADAPAQFFF

-104 GAPAY
+104 GTPAY

-118 VMDMLCVREK
+118 VMDMLCVKEK
-128 FLYLATDYSVLS
+128 FLYLATDYSLLS
-140 ATGWQQGKPVI
+140 ATGWQQGKPVV

-175 ANTRDGIRVYR
+175 ATTRDGIRIYR

-194 YERVLNESKPLT
+194 FTRLLTEKSTVT
-206 AMAATPDGTLYC
+206 AMTATPDGVLFYVTKDAPDTLIRFLPDGIGPLQE
-218 VNKVS
+218 KVS
-223 PNTLL
+223 
-228 KFRKGETEPRRE
+228 
-240 LLAFR
+240 FR
-245 IEGIYSDGK
+245 IGGIFSDGK
-254 SCFLLNRNRLF
+254 NAFLLNKNRLI
-265 CAETKKELPLNGE
+265 CAETKKDLLPAGE
-278 KIIHVIPRGDRNSL
+278 KIVRVIPRSDRNSL
-292 ELITENAGKIFS
+292 ELITETAGEISRKS
-304 KFLSGGKVV
+304 LSSGELV
-313 PLPAF
+313 PLQKLTTAD
-318 LNTNW
+318 W

-328 GSGKYLARSAQWIQ
+328 GSGKYLAQSAQWIR
-342 VLDRT
+342 VLDRA

-357 GEAPVVICKPYVYS
+357 GEAPVVICAPYVYS
-371 IDRQGKNYV
+371 VDRQGRNYV
-380 LYGFNTEKIQNR
+380 LYGFNTEKSQNP
-392 DMLPDLTFSWQAVP
+392 DMLPDLTLSWQAPKGP
-406 GPAFRY
+406 GFRY

-417 PFAFYNWKDKYLF
+417 PFAFYNWKDQYLF
-430 APEALLDISDPSAPQ
+430 APEALLDISDPAAPEVV
-445 LRANIKGPAACIVED
+445 ANIKGPAACIVED

-467 QGNFLSVLDTAK
+467 QGNFLSVLDAAK

-516 TVFRIA
+516 TIFRIE
-522 GSELKELSTLP
+522 GGDLKELSTLP
-533 LNGNSYKMIRINNLL
+533 LDGNSYKMIRINNLL

-564 KDPSK
+564 KDPAK

-575 PEMHK
+575 PEMHR
-580 GASVLGIKYEGGKLY
+580 GASILGIKYEDGKLY

-614 PVSTRSGPDKA
+614 PLITRSGPDKA

-645 RFDIWRVGK
+645 RFDIWRIEE

>member
-1 MPMFL
+1 MPMF
-6 RCCAVLL
+6 RRGCASLIL
-13 PAVLLSAC
+13 TALLSAC
-21 TFFPVKTAEK
+21 SSLP
-31 KETAATSV
+31 
-39 PVHKPEPV
+39 
-47 KMPDSGFF
+47 
-55 APYETPVDDPVQFFF
+55 ETPADAPAQFFF

-104 GAPAY
+104 GTPAY

-118 VMDMLCVREK
+118 VMDMLCVKEK
-128 FLYLATDYSVLS
+128 FLYLATDYSLLS
-140 ATGWQQGKPVI
+140 ATGWQQGSPVV

-169 DGTFLY
+169 DGTALY
-175 ANTRDGIRVYR
+175 ATTRDGIRIYR

-194 YERVLNESKPLT
+194 FTRLLT
-206 AMAATPDGTLYC
+206 EKSTVTTMTATPDGVLFYVTKDAPDTLIRFLPDGIGPLQE
-218 VNKVS
+218 KVS
-223 PNTLL
+223 
-228 KFRKGETEPRRE
+228 
-240 LLAFR
+240 FR
-245 IEGIYSDGK
+245 IGGIFSDGK
-254 SCFLLNRNRLF
+254 NAFLLNKNRLI
-265 CAETKKELPLNGE
+265 CAETKKDLLPAGE
-278 KIIHVIPRGDRNSL
+278 KIVRVIPRSDRNSL
-292 ELITENAGKIFS
+292 ELITETAGEISRKS
-304 KFLSGGKVV
+304 LSSGEIVLLQK
-313 PLPAF
+313 LTTAD
-318 LNTNW
+318 W

-328 GSGKYLARSAQWIQ
+328 GSGKYLARSAQWIR
-342 VLDRT
+342 VLDRA

-357 GEAPVVICKPYVYS
+357 GEAPVVICAPYVYS
-371 IDRQGKNYV
+371 IDRQGRNYV
-380 LYGFNTEKIQNR
+380 LYGFNTEKSQNP
-392 DMLPDLTFSWQAVP
+392 DMLPDLTLSWQAPKGP
-406 GPAFRY
+406 GFRY

-417 PFAFYNWKDKYLF
+417 PFAFYNWKDQYLF
-430 APEALLDISDPSAPQ
+430 APEALLDISDPAAPEVV
-445 LRANIKGPAACIVED
+445 ANIKGPAACIVED

-467 QGNFLSVLDTAK
+467 QGNFLSVLDAAK

-516 TVFRIA
+516 TIFRIE
-522 GSELKELSTLP
+522 GGDLKELSTLP
-533 LNGNSYKMIRINNLL
+533 LDGNSYKMIRIKNLL

-564 KDPSK
+564 KDPAK

-575 PEMHK
+575 PEMHR
-580 GASVLGIKYEGGKLY
+580 GASILGIKYEDGKLY

-606 LENPLAPK
+606 LEDPLAPK
-614 PVSTRSGPDKA
+614 PLITRSGPDKA

-645 RFDIWRVGK
+645 RFDIWRIEE

>member
-1 MPMFL
+1 MMPMIRRF
-6 RCCAVLL
+6 CAVLL
-13 PAVLLSAC
+13 LTVLLPAC
-21 TFFPVKTAEK
+21 TFLP
-31 KETAATSV
+31 
-39 PVHKPEPV
+39 
-47 KMPDSGFF
+47 
-55 APYETPVDDPVQFFF
+55 ETPADAPAQFFF

-89 SWTRGDGIEFFSLKD
+89 SWTRGDGIEFFSLKN

-128 FLYLATDYSVLS
+128 FLYLATDYSILS
-140 ATGWQQGKPVI
+140 ATGWQQGRPVV

-175 ANTRDGIRVYR
+175 ANTRDGIRTYR
-186 IMPDGRLL
+186 MMPDGRLIFEKML
-194 YERVLNESKPLT
+194 EEKRTVT

-218 VNKVS
+218 VTREA

-240 LLAFR
+240 LLPFR
-245 IEGIYSDGK
+245 IGGIFSDGK
-254 SCFLLNRNRLF
+254 NAFLLNKNRLI
-265 CAETKKELPLNGE
+265 CAETKKDLLTEEE
-278 KIIHVIPRGDRNSL
+278 KIVRVIPRGDRNSL

-304 KFLSGGKVV
+304 KSLSKGELTLLQK
-313 PLPAF
+313 LTTAD
-318 LNTNW
+318 W
-323 NGHLA
+323 SGHLA
-328 GSGKYLARSAQWIQ
+328 GSGKYLARSAQWIRI
-342 VLDRT
+342 LDRT
-347 GKVLQIPMVH
+347 GKDLQIPMVH
-357 GEAPVVICKPYVYS
+357 GEAPVVICAPYVYS
-371 IDRQGKNYV
+371 IDRQGKTYV
-380 LYGFNTEKIQNR
+380 LYGFNTEKSQNP
-392 DMLPDLTFSWQAVP
+392 DMLPDLTLSWQAVP

-430 APEALLDISDPSAPQ
+430 APEALLDISDPAKPEVVSP
-445 LRANIKGPAACIVED
+445 IKGPAACIVED

-467 QGNFLSVLDTAK
+467 QGNFLSVLDAAK

-488 FSKSK
+488 FSKSN

-516 TVFRIA
+516 TIFRIE
-522 GSELKELSTLP
+522 GSELKELSTIP

-564 KDPSK
+564 KDPAR

-575 PEMHK
+575 PAMHR
-580 GASVLGIKYEGGKLY
+580 GASVLGIKYENDKLY

-606 LENPLAPK
+606 LEDPLAPK
-614 PVSTRSGPDKA
+614 PLIIRSGPDKA

-645 RFDIWRVGK
+645 RFDVWRVDE

>member
-1 MPMFL
+1 MPMFR
-6 RCCAVLL
+6 RCCASLIL
-13 PAVLLSAC
+13 TALLSAC
-21 TFFPVKTAEK
+21 SSLP
-31 KETAATSV
+31 
-39 PVHKPEPV
+39 
-47 KMPDSGFF
+47 
-55 APYETPVDDPVQFFF
+55 ETPADAPAQFFF

-104 GAPAY
+104 GTPAY

-118 VMDMLCVREK
+118 VMDMLCVKEK
-128 FLYLATDYSVLS
+128 FLYLATDYSLLS
-140 ATGWQQGKPVI
+140 ATGWQQGKPVV

-175 ANTRDGIRVYR
+175 ATTRDGIRIYR

-194 YERVLNESKPLT
+194 FTRLLTEKSTVT
-206 AMAATPDGTLYC
+206 AMTATPDGVLFYVTKDAPDTLIRFLPDGIGPLQE
-218 VNKVS
+218 KVS
-223 PNTLL
+223 
-228 KFRKGETEPRRE
+228 
-240 LLAFR
+240 FR
-245 IEGIYSDGK
+245 IGGIFSDGK
-254 SCFLLNRNRLF
+254 NAFLLNKNRLI
-265 CAETKKELPLNGE
+265 CAETKKDLLPAGE
-278 KIIHVIPRGDRNSL
+278 KIIRVIPRSDRNSL
-292 ELITENAGKIFS
+292 ELITETAGEISRKS
-304 KFLSGGKVV
+304 LSSGELV
-313 PLPAF
+313 PLQKLTTAD
-318 LNTNW
+318 W

-328 GSGKYLARSAQWIQ
+328 GSGKYLAQSAQWIR

-357 GEAPVVICKPYVYS
+357 GEAPVVICAPYVYS
-371 IDRQGKNYV
+371 VDRQGRNYV
-380 LYGFNTEKIQNR
+380 LYGFNTEKSQNP
-392 DMLPDLTFSWQAVP
+392 DMLPDLTLSWQAPKGP
-406 GPAFRY
+406 GFRY

-417 PFAFYNWKDKYLF
+417 PFAFYNWKDQYLF
-430 APEALLDISDPSAPQ
+430 APEALLDISEPAKPEIV
-445 LRANIKGPAACIVED
+445 ANIKGPAACIVED

-467 QGNFLSVLDTAK
+467 QGNFLSVLDAAK

-516 TVFRIA
+516 TIFRIE
-522 GSELKELSTLP
+522 GGDLKELSTLP
-533 LNGNSYKMIRINNLL
+533 LDGNSYKMIRIKNLL

-555 NTPFRIVDV
+555 NTLFRIVDV
-564 KDPSK
+564 KDPAK

-575 PEMHK
+575 PAMHR
-580 GASVLGIKYEGGKLY
+580 GASILGIKYEDGKLY

-606 LENPLAPK
+606 LEDPLAPK
-614 PVSTRSGPDKA
+614 PLITRSGPDKA
-625 MQGYNFIDIRDG
+625 MQSYNFIDIRDG

-645 RFDIWRVGK
+645 RFDIWRIEE

>member
-1 MPMFL
+1 MIRRF
-6 RCCAVLL
+6 CAVLL
-13 PAVLLSAC
+13 LTVLLPAC
-21 TFFPVKTAEK
+21 TFLP
-31 KETAATSV
+31 
-39 PVHKPEPV
+39 
-47 KMPDSGFF
+47 
-55 APYETPVDDPVQFFF
+55 ETPADAPAQFFF

-89 SWTRGDGIEFFSLKD
+89 SWTRGDGIEFFSLKN

-128 FLYLATDYSVLS
+128 FLYLATDYSILS
-140 ATGWQQGKPVI
+140 ATGWQQGRPVV

-175 ANTRDGIRVYR
+175 ANTRDGIRTYR
-186 IMPDGRLL
+186 MMPDGRLIFEKML
-194 YERVLNESKPLT
+194 EEKRTVT

-218 VNKVS
+218 VTREA

-240 LLAFR
+240 LLPFR
-245 IEGIYSDGK
+245 IGGIFSDGK
-254 SCFLLNRNRLF
+254 NAFLLNKNRLI
-265 CAETKKELPLNGE
+265 CAETKKDLLTEEE
-278 KIIHVIPRGDRNSL
+278 KIVRVIPRGDRNSL

-304 KFLSGGKVV
+304 KSLSKGELTLLQK
-313 PLPAF
+313 LTTAD
-318 LNTNW
+318 W
-323 NGHLA
+323 SGHLA
-328 GSGKYLARSAQWIQ
+328 SGETYLARSAQWIRI
-342 VLDRT
+342 LDRT
-347 GKVLQIPMVH
+347 GKDLQIPMVH
-357 GEAPVVICKPYVYS
+357 GEAPVVICAPYVYS
-371 IDRQGKNYV
+371 IDRQGKTYV
-380 LYGFNTEKIQNR
+380 LYGFNTEKSQNP
-392 DMLPDLTFSWQAVP
+392 DMLPDLTLRWNVLP

-430 APEALLDISDPSAPQ
+430 APEALLDISDPAKPEVVSP
-445 LRANIKGPAACIVED
+445 IKGPAACIVED

-467 QGNFLSVLDTAK
+467 QGNFLSVLDAAK

-516 TVFRIA
+516 TIFRIE
-522 GSELKELSTLP
+522 GSELKELSTIP

-564 KDPSK
+564 KDPAK

-575 PEMHK
+575 PAMHR
-580 GASVLGIKYEGGKLY
+580 GASVLGIKYENDKLY

-606 LENPLAPK
+606 LEDPLAPK
-614 PVSTRSGPDKA
+614 PLIIRSGPDKA

-645 RFDIWRVGK
+645 RFDVWRVDE

>member
-1 MPMFL
+1 MMPMIRRF
-6 RCCAVLL
+6 CAVLL
-13 PAVLLSAC
+13 LTVLLPAC
-21 TFFPVKTAEK
+21 TFLP
-31 KETAATSV
+31 
-39 PVHKPEPV
+39 
-47 KMPDSGFF
+47 
-55 APYETPVDDPVQFFF
+55 ETPADAPAQFFF

-118 VMDMLCVREK
+118 VMDMLCVRER
-128 FLYLATDYSVLS
+128 FLYLATDYSILS
-140 ATGWQQGKPVI
+140 ATGWQQGRPIV

-156 ISFPAGGVRKLAT
+156 ISFPTGGVRKLAT

-175 ANTRDGIRVYR
+175 ANTRDGIRTYR
-186 IMPDGRLL
+186 MMPDGRLIFEKML
-194 YERVLNESKPLT
+194 EEKRTVT

-218 VNKVS
+218 VTREA

-240 LLAFR
+240 LLPFR
-245 IEGIYSDGK
+245 IGGIFSDGK
-254 SCFLLNRNRLF
+254 NAFLLNKNRLI
-265 CAETKKELPLNGE
+265 CAETKKDLLTEEE
-278 KIIHVIPRGDRNSL
+278 KIVRVIHRGDRNSL

-304 KFLSGGKVV
+304 KSLSKGQVV
-313 PLPAF
+313 MLRQLTTAD
-318 LNTNW
+318 W
-323 NGHLA
+323 SGHLA
-328 GSGKYLARSAQWIQ
+328 SGETYLARSAQWIRI
-342 VLDRT
+342 LDRM
-347 GKVLQIPMVH
+347 GKDLQIPMVH
-357 GEAPVVICKPYVYS
+357 GEAPVVICAPYVYS
-371 IDRQGKNYV
+371 IDRQGKTYV
-380 LYGFNTEKIQNR
+380 LYGFNTEKSQNP
-392 DMLPDLTFSWQAVP
+392 DMLPDLTLRWNVLPSP
-406 GPAFRY
+406 SFRY

-430 APEALLDISDPSAPQ
+430 APEALLDISDPAKPEVVSP
-445 LRANIKGPAACIVED
+445 IKGPAACIVED

-467 QGNFLSVLDTAK
+467 QGNFLSVLDAAK

-516 TVFRIA
+516 TIFRIE
-522 GSELKELSTLP
+522 GSELKELSTIP

-564 KDPSK
+564 KDPAK
-569 PFIAAE
+569 PFIVAE
-575 PEMHK
+575 PAMHR
-580 GASVLGIKYEGGKLY
+580 GASVLGIKYENDKLY

-606 LENPLAPK
+606 LEDPLAPK
-614 PVSTRSGPDKA
+614 LLIIRSGPDKA

-645 RFDIWRVGK
+645 RFDIWRVDE

>member
-1 MPMFL
+1 MPMFR
-6 RCCAVLL
+6 RCCASLIL
-13 PAVLLSAC
+13 TALLSAC
-21 TFFPVKTAEK
+21 SSLP
-31 KETAATSV
+31 
-39 PVHKPEPV
+39 
-47 KMPDSGFF
+47 
-55 APYETPVDDPVQFFF
+55 ETPADAPAQFFF

-118 VMDMLCVREK
+118 VMDMLCVKEK
-128 FLYLATDYSVLS
+128 FLYLATDYSLLS
-140 ATGWQQGKPVI
+140 ATGWQQGKPVV

-175 ANTRDGIRVYR
+175 ATTRDGIRIYR

-194 YERVLNESKPLT
+194 FTRLLTEKSTVT
-206 AMAATPDGTLYC
+206 AMTATPDGVLFYVTKDAPDTLIRFLPDGIGPLQE
-218 VNKVS
+218 KVS
-223 PNTLL
+223 
-228 KFRKGETEPRRE
+228 
-240 LLAFR
+240 FR
-245 IEGIYSDGK
+245 IGGIFSDGK
-254 SCFLLNRNRLF
+254 NAFLLNKNRLI
-265 CAETKKELPLNGE
+265 CAETKKDLLPAGE
-278 KIIHVIPRGDRNSL
+278 KIVRVIPRSDRNSL
-292 ELITENAGKIFS
+292 ELITETAGEISRKS
-304 KFLSGGKVV
+304 LSSGELV
-313 PLPAF
+313 PLQKLPTAD
-318 LNTNW
+318 W

-328 GSGKYLARSAQWIQ
+328 GSGKYLAQSAQWIR

-357 GEAPVVICKPYVYS
+357 GEAPVVICAPYVYS
-371 IDRQGKNYV
+371 VDRQGRNYV
-380 LYGFNTEKIQNR
+380 LYGFNTEKSQNP
-392 DMLPDLTFSWQAVP
+392 DMLPDLTLSWQAPKGP
-406 GPAFRY
+406 GFRY

-417 PFAFYNWKDKYLF
+417 PFAFYNWKDQYLF
-430 APEALLDISDPSAPQ
+430 APEALLDISDPAAPEVV
-445 LRANIKGPAACIVED
+445 ANIKGPAACIVED

-467 QGNFLSVLDTAK
+467 QGNFLSVLDAAK

-516 TVFRIA
+516 TIFRIK
-522 GSELKELSTLP
+522 GGDLKELSTLP
-533 LNGNSYKMIRINNLL
+533 LDGNSYKMIRINNLL

-564 KDPSK
+564 KDPAK

-575 PEMHK
+575 PEMHR
-580 GASVLGIKYEGGKLY
+580 GASILGIKYEDDKLY

-606 LENPLAPK
+606 LEDPLAPK
-614 PVSTRSGPDKA
+614 PLITRSGPDKA

-645 RFDIWRVGK
+645 RFDIWRIEE

>member
-1 MPMFL
+1 MPMFR
-6 RCCAVLL
+6 RCCASLIL
-13 PAVLLSAC
+13 TALLSAC
-21 TFFPVKTAEK
+21 SSLP
-31 KETAATSV
+31 
-39 PVHKPEPV
+39 
-47 KMPDSGFF
+47 
-55 APYETPVDDPVQFFF
+55 ETPADAPAQFFF

-104 GAPAY
+104 GTPAY

-118 VMDMLCVREK
+118 VMDMLCVKEK
-128 FLYLATDYSVLS
+128 FLYLATDYSLLS
-140 ATGWQQGKPVI
+140 ATGWQQGKPVV

-175 ANTRDGIRVYR
+175 ATTRDGIRIYR

-194 YERVLNESKPLT
+194 FTRLLTEKSTVT
-206 AMAATPDGTLYC
+206 AMTATPDGVLFYVTKDAPDTLIRFLPDGIGPLQE
-218 VNKVS
+218 KVS
-223 PNTLL
+223 
-228 KFRKGETEPRRE
+228 
-240 LLAFR
+240 FR
-245 IEGIYSDGK
+245 IGGIFSDGK
-254 SCFLLNRNRLF
+254 NAFLLNKNRLI
-265 CAETKKELPLNGE
+265 CAETKKDLLPAGE
-278 KIIHVIPRGDRNSL
+278 KIVRVIPRSDRNSL
-292 ELITENAGKIFS
+292 ELITETAGEISRKS
-304 KFLSGGKVV
+304 LSSGELV
-313 PLPAF
+313 PLQKLTTAD
-318 LNTNW
+318 W

-328 GSGKYLARSAQWIQ
+328 GSGKYLAQSAQWIR
-342 VLDRT
+342 VLDRA

-357 GEAPVVICKPYVYS
+357 GEAPVVICAPYVYS
-371 IDRQGKNYV
+371 VDRQGRNYV
-380 LYGFNTEKIQNR
+380 LYGFNTEKSQNP
-392 DMLPDLTFSWQAVP
+392 DMLPDLTLSWQAPKGP
-406 GPAFRY
+406 GFRY

-417 PFAFYNWKDKYLF
+417 PFAFYNWKDQYLF
-430 APEALLDISDPSAPQ
+430 APEALLDISDPAKPEVV
-445 LRANIKGPAACIVED
+445 ANIKGPAACIVED

-467 QGNFLSVLDTAK
+467 QGNFLSVLDAAK

-516 TVFRIA
+516 TIFRIE
-522 GSELKELSTLP
+522 GGDLKELSTLP
-533 LNGNSYKMIRINNLL
+533 LEGNSYKMIRINNLL

-564 KDPSK
+564 KDPAK
-569 PFIAAE
+569 PFVAAE
-575 PEMHK
+575 PEMHR

-606 LENPLAPK
+606 LQDPLAPK

-625 MQGYNFIDIRDG
+625 MQGYNFIDVRDG

-645 RFDIWRVGK
+645 RFDIWRIGK

>member
-1 MPMFL
+1 MSMFR
-6 RCCAVLL
+6 RCCASLIL
-13 PAVLLSAC
+13 TALLSAC
-21 TFFPVKTAEK
+21 SSLP
-31 KETAATSV
+31 
-39 PVHKPEPV
+39 
-47 KMPDSGFF
+47 
-55 APYETPVDDPVQFFF
+55 ETPADAPAQFFF

-118 VMDMLCVREK
+118 VMDMLCVKEK
-128 FLYLATDYSVLS
+128 FLYLATDYSLLS
-140 ATGWQQGKPVI
+140 ATGWQQGRPVV

-175 ANTRDGIRVYR
+175 ATTRDGIRIYR

-194 YERVLNESKPLT
+194 FTRLLTEKSTVT
-206 AMAATPDGTLYC
+206 AMTVTPDGVLFYVTKDAPDTLIRFLPDGIGPLQE
-218 VNKVS
+218 KVS
-223 PNTLL
+223 
-228 KFRKGETEPRRE
+228 
-240 LLAFR
+240 FR
-245 IEGIYSDGK
+245 IGGIFSDGK
-254 SCFLLNRNRLF
+254 NAFLLNKNRLI
-265 CAETKKELPLNGE
+265 CAETKKDLLPAGE
-278 KIIHVIPRGDRNSL
+278 KIIRVIPRSDRNSL
-292 ELITENAGKIFS
+292 ELITETAGEISRKS
-304 KFLSGGKVV
+304 LSSGELV
-313 PLPAF
+313 PLQKLPTAD
-318 LNTNW
+318 W

-328 GSGKYLARSAQWIQ
+328 GSGKYLARSAQWIR
-342 VLDRT
+342 VLDRA

-357 GEAPVVICKPYVYS
+357 GEAPVVICAPYVYS
-371 IDRQGKNYV
+371 VDRQGRNYV
-380 LYGFNTEKIQNR
+380 LYGFNTEKSQNP
-392 DMLPDLTFSWQAVP
+392 DMLPDLTLSWQAPKGP
-406 GPAFRY
+406 GFRY

-417 PFAFYNWKDKYLF
+417 PFAFYNWKDQYLF
-430 APEALLDISDPSAPQ
+430 APEALLDISDPAAPEVV
-445 LRANIKGPAACIVED
+445 ANIKGPAACIVED

-467 QGNFLSVLDTAK
+467 QGNFLSVLDAAK

-516 TVFRIA
+516 TIFRIE
-522 GSELKELSTLP
+522 GGDLKELSTLP
-533 LNGNSYKMIRINNLL
+533 LDGNSYKMIRINNLL

-555 NTPFRIVDV
+555 NTPFRIVDM
-564 KDPSK
+564 KDPAK
-569 PFIAAE
+569 PFVAAE
-575 PEMHK
+575 PEMHR
-580 GASVLGIKYEGGKLY
+580 GASILGIKYEDGKLY

-606 LENPLAPK
+606 LEDPLAPK
-614 PVSTRSGPDKA
+614 PLITRSGPDKA

-645 RFDIWRVGK
+645 RFDIWRIEE

>member
-1 MPMFL
+1 MPMFR
-6 RCCAVLL
+6 RCCASLIL
-13 PAVLLSAC
+13 TALLSAC
-21 TFFPVKTAEK
+21 SSLP
-31 KETAATSV
+31 
-39 PVHKPEPV
+39 
-47 KMPDSGFF
+47 
-55 APYETPVDDPVQFFF
+55 ETPADAPAQFFF

-104 GAPAY
+104 GTPAY

-118 VMDMLCVREK
+118 VMDMLCVKEK
-128 FLYLATDYSVLS
+128 FLYLATDYSLLS
-140 ATGWQQGKPVI
+140 ATGWQQGKPVV

-175 ANTRDGIRVYR
+175 ATTRDGIRIYR

-194 YERVLNESKPLT
+194 FSRLLTEKSTVT
-206 AMAATPDGTLYC
+206 AMTATPDGVLFYVTKDAPDTLIRFLPDGIGPLQE
-218 VNKVS
+218 KVS
-223 PNTLL
+223 
-228 KFRKGETEPRRE
+228 
-240 LLAFR
+240 FR
-245 IEGIYSDGK
+245 IGGIFSDGK
-254 SCFLLNRNRLF
+254 NAFLLNKNRLI
-265 CAETKKELPLNGE
+265 CAETKKDLLPAGE
-278 KIIHVIPRGDRNSL
+278 KIIRVIPRSDRNSL
-292 ELITENAGKIFS
+292 ELITETAGEISRKS
-304 KFLSGGKVV
+304 LSSGELV
-313 PLPAF
+313 PLQKLTTAD
-318 LNTNW
+318 W

-328 GSGKYLARSAQWIQ
+328 GSGKYLAQSAQWIR

-357 GEAPVVICKPYVYS
+357 GEAPVVICAPYVYS
-371 IDRQGKNYV
+371 VDRQGRNYV
-380 LYGFNTEKIQNR
+380 LYGFNTEKSQNP
-392 DMLPDLTFSWQAVP
+392 DMLPDLTLSWQAPKGP
-406 GPAFRY
+406 GFRY

-417 PFAFYNWKDKYLF
+417 PFAFYNWKDQYLF
-430 APEALLDISDPSAPQ
+430 APEALLDISDPAAPEVV
-445 LRANIKGPAACIVED
+445 ANIKGPAACIVED

-467 QGNFLSVLDTAK
+467 QGNFLSVLDAAK

-516 TVFRIA
+516 TIFRIE
-522 GSELKELSTLP
+522 GGDLKELSTLP
-533 LNGNSYKMIRINNLL
+533 LDGNSYKMIRINNLL

-564 KDPSK
+564 KDPAK
-569 PFIAAE
+569 PFVAAE
-575 PEMHK
+575 PEMHR
-580 GASVLGIKYEGGKLY
+580 GASILGIKYEDGKLY

-606 LENPLAPK
+606 LEDPLAPK
-614 PVSTRSGPDKA
+614 PLITRSGPDKA

-645 RFDIWRVGK
+645 RFDIWRIEE

>member
-1 MPMFL
+1 MMPMIRRF
-6 RCCAVLL
+6 CAVLL
-13 PAVLLSAC
+13 LTVLLPAC
-21 TFFPVKTAEK
+21 TFLP
-31 KETAATSV
+31 
-39 PVHKPEPV
+39 
-47 KMPDSGFF
+47 
-55 APYETPVDDPVQFFF
+55 ETPADAPAQFFF

-109 TGGLISAGY
+109 TGWLISAGY
-118 VMDMLCVREK
+118 VMDMLCVSEK
-128 FLYLATDYSVLS
+128 FLYLATDYSILS
-140 ATGWQQGKPVI
+140 ATGWQQGRPVV

-175 ANTRDGIRVYR
+175 ANTRDGIRTYR
-186 IMPDGRLL
+186 MMPDGRLIFEKML
-194 YERVLNESKPLT
+194 EEKRTIT

-218 VNKVS
+218 VTREA

-240 LLAFR
+240 LLPFR
-245 IEGIYSDGK
+245 IGGIFSDGK
-254 SCFLLNRNRLF
+254 NAFLLNKNRLI
-265 CAETKKELPLNGE
+265 CAETKKDLLTEEE
-278 KIIHVIPRGDRNSL
+278 KIVRVIPRGDRNSL

-304 KFLSGGKVV
+304 KSLSKGQVV
-313 PLPAF
+313 MLRQLTTAD
-318 LNTNW
+318 W
-323 NGHLA
+323 SGHLA
-328 GSGKYLARSAQWIQ
+328 SGETYLARSAQWIRI
-342 VLDRT
+342 LDRT
-347 GKVLQIPMVH
+347 GKDLQIPMVH
-357 GEAPVVICKPYVYS
+357 GEAPVVICAPYVYS
-371 IDRQGKNYV
+371 IDRQGKTYV
-380 LYGFNTEKIQNR
+380 LYGFNTEKSQNP

-430 APEALLDISDPSAPQ
+430 APEALLDISDPAKPEVVSP
-445 LRANIKGPAACIVED
+445 IKGPAACIVED

-467 QGNFLSVLDTAK
+467 QGNFLSVLDAAK

-516 TVFRIA
+516 TIFRIE
-522 GSELKELSTLP
+522 GSELKELSTIP

-564 KDPSK
+564 KDPAK

-575 PEMHK
+575 PAMHR
-580 GASVLGIKYEGGKLY
+580 GASVLGIKYENDKLY

-606 LENPLAPK
+606 LEDPLAPK
-614 PVSTRSGPDKA
+614 PLIIRSGPDKA

-645 RFDIWRVGK
+645 RFDVWRVDE

>member
-1 MPMFL
+1 MMPMIRRF
-6 RCCAVLL
+6 CAVLL
-13 PAVLLSAC
+13 LTVLLPAC
-21 TFFPVKTAEK
+21 TFLP
-31 KETAATSV
+31 
-39 PVHKPEPV
+39 
-47 KMPDSGFF
+47 
-55 APYETPVDDPVQFFF
+55 ETPADAPAQFFF

-128 FLYLATDYSVLS
+128 FLYLATDYSILS
-140 ATGWQQGKPVI
+140 ATGWQQGRPVV

-175 ANTRDGIRVYR
+175 ANTRDGIRTYR
-186 IMPDGRLL
+186 MMPDGRLIFEKML
-194 YERVLNESKPLT
+194 EEKRTVT
-206 AMAATPDGTLYC
+206 AMAATPDGTLCC
-218 VNKVS
+218 VTREA

-240 LLAFR
+240 LLPFR
-245 IEGIYSDGK
+245 IGGIFSDGK
-254 SCFLLNRNRLF
+254 NAFLLNKNRLI
-265 CAETKKELPLNGE
+265 CVETKKDLLTEEE
-278 KIIHVIPRGDRNSL
+278 KIVRVIPRGDRNSL

-304 KFLSGGKVV
+304 KSLSKGQVV
-313 PLPAF
+313 MLRQLTTAD
-318 LNTNW
+318 W
-323 NGHLA
+323 SGHLA
-328 GSGKYLARSAQWIQ
+328 SGETYLARSAQWIRI
-342 VLDRT
+342 LDRT
-347 GKVLQIPMVH
+347 GKDLQIPMVH
-357 GEAPVVICKPYVYS
+357 GEAPVVICAPYVYS
-371 IDRQGKNYV
+371 IDRQGKTYV
-380 LYGFNTEKIQNR
+380 LYGFNTEKSQNP

-430 APEALLDISDPSAPQ
+430 APEALLDISDPAKPEVVSP
-445 LRANIKGPAACIVED
+445 IKGPAACIVED

-467 QGNFLSVLDTAK
+467 QGNFLSVLDAAK

-516 TVFRIA
+516 TIFRIE
-522 GSELKELSTLP
+522 GSELKELSTIP

-564 KDPSK
+564 KDPAK

-575 PEMHK
+575 PAMHR
-580 GASVLGIKYEGGKLY
+580 GASVLGIKYENDKLY
-595 IADGRTITAYS
+595 IADGRMITAYS
-606 LENPLAPK
+606 LEDPLAPK
-614 PVSTRSGPDKA
+614 PLIIRSGPDKA

-645 RFDIWRVGK
+645 RFDVWRVDE

>member
-1 MPMFL
+1 MPMFR
-6 RCCAVLL
+6 RCCASLIL
-13 PAVLLSAC
+13 TALLSAC
-21 TFFPVKTAEK
+21 SSLP
-31 KETAATSV
+31 
-39 PVHKPEPV
+39 
-47 KMPDSGFF
+47 
-55 APYETPVDDPVQFFF
+55 ETPADAPAQFFF

-118 VMDMLCVREK
+118 VMDMLCVKEK
-128 FLYLATDYSVLS
+128 FLYLATDYSLLS
-140 ATGWQQGKPVI
+140 ATGWQQGRPVV

-175 ANTRDGIRVYR
+175 ATTRDGIRIYR

-194 YERVLNESKPLT
+194 FSRLLTEKSTVT
-206 AMAATPDGTLYC
+206 AMTATPDGVLFYVTKDAPDTLIRFLPDGIGPLQE
-218 VNKVS
+218 KVS
-223 PNTLL
+223 
-228 KFRKGETEPRRE
+228 
-240 LLAFR
+240 FR
-245 IEGIYSDGK
+245 IGGIFSDGK
-254 SCFLLNRNRLF
+254 NTFLLNKNRLI
-265 CAETKKELPLNGE
+265 CAETKKDLLPAGE
-278 KIIHVIPRGDRNSL
+278 KIIRVIPRSDRNSL
-292 ELITENAGKIFS
+292 ELITETAGEISRKS
-304 KFLSGGKVV
+304 LSSGELV
-313 PLPAF
+313 PLQKLTTAD
-318 LNTNW
+318 W

-328 GSGKYLARSAQWIQ
+328 CSGKYLARSAQWIR

-357 GEAPVVICKPYVYS
+357 GEAPVVICAPYVYS
-371 IDRQGKNYV
+371 IDRQGRNYV
-380 LYGFNTEKIQNR
+380 LYGFNTEKSQNP
-392 DMLPDLTFSWQAVP
+392 DMLPDLTLSWQAPKGP
-406 GPAFRY
+406 GFRY

-417 PFAFYNWKDKYLF
+417 PFAFYNWKNQYLF
-430 APEALLDISDPSAPQ
+430 APEALLDISDPTAPE
-445 LRANIKGPAACIVED
+445 LVANIKGPAACIVED

-467 QGNFLSVLDTAK
+467 QGNFLSVLDAAK

-516 TVFRIA
+516 TIFRIE
-522 GSELKELSTLP
+522 GGDLKELSTLP
-533 LNGNSYKMIRINNLL
+533 LDGNSYKMIRINNLL

-564 KDPSK
+564 KDPAK

-575 PEMHK
+575 PEMHR
-580 GASVLGIKYEGGKLY
+580 GASILGIKYEDDKLY

-606 LENPLAPK
+606 LEDPLAPK
-614 PVSTRSGPDKA
+614 PLITRSGPDKA

-645 RFDIWRVGK
+645 RFDIWRIEE

>member
-1 MPMFL
+1 MPMFR
-6 RCCAVLL
+6 RCCASLIL
-13 PAVLLSAC
+13 TALLSAC
-21 TFFPVKTAEK
+21 SSLP
-31 KETAATSV
+31 
-39 PVHKPEPV
+39 
-47 KMPDSGFF
+47 
-55 APYETPVDDPVQFFF
+55 ETPADAPAQFFF

-118 VMDMLCVREK
+118 VMDMLCVKEK
-128 FLYLATDYSVLS
+128 FLYLATDYSLLS
-140 ATGWQQGKPVI
+140 ATGWQQGRPVV

-175 ANTRDGIRVYR
+175 ATTRDGIRIYR

-194 YERVLNESKPLT
+194 FSRLLTEKSTVT
-206 AMAATPDGTLYC
+206 AMTATPDGVLFYVTKDAPETLIRFLPDGIGPLQE
-218 VNKVS
+218 KVS
-223 PNTLL
+223 
-228 KFRKGETEPRRE
+228 
-240 LLAFR
+240 FR
-245 IEGIYSDGK
+245 IGGIFSDGK
-254 SCFLLNRNRLF
+254 NAFLLNKNRLI
-265 CAETKKELPLNGE
+265 CAETKKDLLPAGE
-278 KIIHVIPRGDRNSL
+278 KIVRVIPRSDRNSL
-292 ELITENAGKIFS
+292 ELITETAGEISRKS
-304 KFLSGGKVV
+304 LSSGELV
-313 PLPAF
+313 PLQKLTTAD
-318 LNTNW
+318 W

-328 GSGKYLARSAQWIQ
+328 GSGKYLARSAQWIR
-342 VLDRT
+342 VLDRA

-357 GEAPVVICKPYVYS
+357 GEAPVVICAPYVYS
-371 IDRQGKNYV
+371 VDRQGRNYV
-380 LYGFNTEKIQNR
+380 LYGFNTEKSQSP
-392 DMLPDLTFSWQAVP
+392 DMLPDLTLSWQAPKGP
-406 GPAFRY
+406 GFRY

-417 PFAFYNWKDKYLF
+417 PFAFYNWKDQYLF
-430 APEALLDISDPSAPQ
+430 APEALLDISDPTAPE
-445 LRANIKGPAACIVED
+445 LVANIKGPAACIVED

-467 QGNFLSVLDTAK
+467 QGNFLSVLDAAK

-516 TVFRIA
+516 TIFRIE
-522 GSELKELSTLP
+522 GGDLKELSTLP
-533 LNGNSYKMIRINNLL
+533 LDGNSYKMIRINNLL

-564 KDPSK
+564 KDPAK

-575 PEMHK
+575 PEMHR
-580 GASVLGIKYEGGKLY
+580 GASILGIKYEDDKLY

-606 LENPLAPK
+606 LEDPLAPK
-614 PVSTRSGPDKA
+614 PLITRSGPDKA

-645 RFDIWRVGK
+645 RFDIWRIEE

>member
-1 MPMFL
+1 MPMFR
-6 RCCAVLL
+6 RCCASLIL
-13 PAVLLSAC
+13 TALLSAC
-21 TFFPVKTAEK
+21 SSLP
-31 KETAATSV
+31 
-39 PVHKPEPV
+39 
-47 KMPDSGFF
+47 
-55 APYETPVDDPVQFFF
+55 ETPADAPAQFFF

-104 GAPAY
+104 GTPAY

-118 VMDMLCVREK
+118 VMDMLCVKEK
-128 FLYLATDYSVLS
+128 FLYLATDYSLLS
-140 ATGWQQGKPVI
+140 ATGWQQGRPVV

-175 ANTRDGIRVYR
+175 ATTRDGIRIYR

-194 YERVLNESKPLT
+194 FTRLLTEKSTVT
-206 AMAATPDGTLYC
+206 AMTVTPDGVLFYVTKDAPDTLIRFLPDGIGPLQE
-218 VNKVS
+218 KVS
-223 PNTLL
+223 
-228 KFRKGETEPRRE
+228 
-240 LLAFR
+240 FR
-245 IEGIYSDGK
+245 IGGIFSDGK
-254 SCFLLNRNRLF
+254 NAFLLNKIRLI
-265 CAETKKELPLNGE
+265 CAETKKDLLPAGE
-278 KIIHVIPRGDRNSL
+278 KIIRVIPRSDRNSL
-292 ELITENAGKIFS
+292 ELITGTAGEISRKS
-304 KFLSGGKVV
+304 LSSGELV
-313 PLPAF
+313 PLQKLTTAD
-318 LNTNW
+318 W

-328 GSGKYLARSAQWIQ
+328 GSGKYLAQSAQWIR
-342 VLDRT
+342 VLDRA

-357 GEAPVVICKPYVYS
+357 GEAPVVICAPYVYS
-371 IDRQGKNYV
+371 IDRQGRNYV
-380 LYGFNTEKIQNR
+380 LYGFNTEKSQSP
-392 DMLPDLTFSWQAVP
+392 DMLPDLTLSWQAPKGP
-406 GPAFRY
+406 GFRY

-417 PFAFYNWKDKYLF
+417 PFAFYNWKDQYLF
-430 APEALLDISDPSAPQ
+430 APEALLDISDPAAPEVM
-445 LRANIKGPAACIVED
+445 ANIKGPAACIVED

-467 QGNFLSVLDTAK
+467 QGNFLSVLDAAK

-516 TVFRIA
+516 TIFRIE
-522 GSELKELSTLP
+522 GGDLKELSTLP
-533 LNGNSYKMIRINNLL
+533 LDGNSYKMIRINNLL
-548 YFAPYGR
+548 YFAPYDR

-564 KDPSK
+564 KDPAK

-575 PEMHK
+575 PEMHR
-580 GASVLGIKYEGGKLY
+580 GASILGIKYEDDKLY

-606 LENPLAPK
+606 LEDPLAPK
-614 PVSTRSGPDKA
+614 PLITRSGPDKA

-645 RFDIWRVGK
+645 RFDIWRIEE

>member
-1 MPMFL
+1 MPMFR
-6 RCCAVLL
+6 RCCASLIL
-13 PAVLLSAC
+13 TALLSAC
-21 TFFPVKTAEK
+21 SSLP
-31 KETAATSV
+31 
-39 PVHKPEPV
+39 
-47 KMPDSGFF
+47 
-55 APYETPVDDPVQFFF
+55 ETPADAPAQFFF

-118 VMDMLCVREK
+118 VMDMLCVKEK
-128 FLYLATDYSVLS
+128 FLYLATDYSLLS
-140 ATGWQQGKPVI
+140 ATGWQQGKPVV

-175 ANTRDGIRVYR
+175 ATTRDGIRIYR

-194 YERVLNESKPLT
+194 FTRLLTEKSTVT
-206 AMAATPDGTLYC
+206 AMTATPDGVLFYVTKDAPDTLIRFLPDGIGPLQE
-218 VNKVS
+218 KVS
-223 PNTLL
+223 
-228 KFRKGETEPRRE
+228 
-240 LLAFR
+240 FR
-245 IEGIYSDGK
+245 IGGIFSDGK
-254 SCFLLNRNRLF
+254 NAFLLNKNRLI
-265 CAETKKELPLNGE
+265 CAETKKDLLPAGE
-278 KIIHVIPRGDRNSL
+278 KIIRVIPRSDRNSL
-292 ELITENAGKIFS
+292 ELITETAGEISRKS
-304 KFLSGGKVV
+304 LSSGELV
-313 PLPAF
+313 PLQKLTTAD
-318 LNTNW
+318 W

-328 GSGKYLARSAQWIQ
+328 GSGKYLARSAQWIR
-342 VLDRT
+342 VLDRA

-357 GEAPVVICKPYVYS
+357 GEAPVVICAPYVYS
-371 IDRQGKNYV
+371 IDHQGRNYV
-380 LYGFNTEKIQNR
+380 LYGFNTEKSQSP
-392 DMLPDLTFSWQAVP
+392 DMLPDLTLSWQAPKGP
-406 GPAFRY
+406 GFRY

-417 PFAFYNWKDKYLF
+417 PFAFYNWKDQYLF
-430 APEALLDISDPSAPQ
+430 APEALLDISDPAAPEVV
-445 LRANIKGPAACIVED
+445 ANIKGPAACIVED

-467 QGNFLSVLDTAK
+467 QGNFLSVLDAAK

-516 TVFRIA
+516 TIFRIE
-522 GSELKELSTLP
+522 GGDLKELSTLP
-533 LNGNSYKMIRINNLL
+533 LDGNSYKMIRINNLL

-564 KDPSK
+564 KDPVK

-575 PEMHK
+575 PEMHR
-580 GASVLGIKYEGGKLY
+580 GASILGIKYEDGKLY

-614 PVSTRSGPDKA
+614 PLITRSGPDKA

-645 RFDIWRVGK
+645 RFDIWRIEE

>member
-1 MPMFL
+1 MMPMIRRF
-6 RCCAVLL
+6 CAVLL
-13 PAVLLSAC
+13 LTVLLPAC
-21 TFFPVKTAEK
+21 TFLP
-31 KETAATSV
+31 
-39 PVHKPEPV
+39 
-47 KMPDSGFF
+47 
-55 APYETPVDDPVQFFF
+55 ETPADAPAQFFF

-128 FLYLATDYSVLS
+128 FLYLATDYSILS
-140 ATGWQQGKPVI
+140 ATGWQQGRPVV

-175 ANTRDGIRVYR
+175 ANTRDGIRTYR
-186 IMPDGRLL
+186 MMPDGRLIFEKML
-194 YERVLNESKPLT
+194 EEKRTVT

-218 VNKVS
+218 VTREA

-240 LLAFR
+240 LLPFR
-245 IEGIYSDGK
+245 IGGIFSDGK
-254 SCFLLNRNRLF
+254 SAFLLNKNRLI
-265 CAETKKELPLNGE
+265 CAETKKDLLTEEE
-278 KIIHVIPRGDRNSL
+278 KIVRVIPRGDRNSL

-304 KFLSGGKVV
+304 KSLSKGELTLLQK
-313 PLPAF
+313 LTTAD
-318 LNTNW
+318 W
-323 NGHLA
+323 SGHLA
-328 GSGKYLARSAQWIQ
+328 SGETYLAQSAQWIRI
-342 VLDRT
+342 LDRT
-347 GKVLQIPMVH
+347 GKDLQIPMVH
-357 GEAPVVICKPYVYS
+357 GEAPVVICAPYVYS
-371 IDRQGKNYV
+371 IDRQGKTYV
-380 LYGFNTEKIQNR
+380 LYGFNTEKSQNP
-392 DMLPDLTFSWQAVP
+392 DMLPDLTLSWQAVP

-430 APEALLDISDPSAPQ
+430 APEALLDISDPAKPEVVSP
-445 LRANIKGPAACIVED
+445 IKGPAACIVED

-467 QGNFLSVLDTAK
+467 QGNFLSVLDAAK

-488 FSKSK
+488 FSKSN

-516 TVFRIA
+516 TIFRIE
-522 GSELKELSTLP
+522 GSELKELSTIP

-564 KDPSK
+564 KDPAK

-575 PEMHK
+575 PAMHR
-580 GASVLGIKYEGGKLY
+580 GASVLGIKYENDKLY

-606 LENPLAPK
+606 LEDPLAPK
-614 PVSTRSGPDKA
+614 PLITRSGPDKA

-645 RFDIWRVGK
+645 RFDVWRVDE